1 MSKESDALT
10 SPEIRQL
17 RSTLAAHPV
26 FSAIRSREHL
36 CRFMEI
42 HVFAVWDFM
51 SLVKRLQRDL
61 TCVSLPWV
69 APLDPAAARLINDIV
84 LAEESD
90 IDAEGHPASHLDLYL
105 EAMREVGASTR
116 VFEEVARQVRGG
128 CPMAEALDHPEV
140 PHFVRDFV
148 SHTMDVAARG
158 STLEVMASFFHGREN
173 VIPAMFEGLLRQWRI
188 DEAQA
193 PKFVY
198 YLRRHIEL
206 DSDEHGPAAA
216 LMIERALARDPDQL
230 GRARATAIESL
241 RARSALWDGTLD
253 VLGALQPAEGTP
265 DRLLVAI
272 A

>member
-17 RSTLAAHPV
+17 RTALAAHPV

-90 IDAEGHPASHLDLYL
+90 IDAEGRPASHLDLYL
-105 EAMREVGASTR
+105 DAMREVGACTR

-128 CPMAEALDHPEV
+128 CPMAEALDHPAV

-148 SHTMDVAARG
+148 SHTMDVASRG

-193 PKFVY
+193 PGFVY

-241 RARSALWDGTLD
+241 RARSALWDGTLGE
-253 VLGALQPAEGTP
+253 LGALQPAEGTP
-265 DRLLVAI
+265 DHRLQAI